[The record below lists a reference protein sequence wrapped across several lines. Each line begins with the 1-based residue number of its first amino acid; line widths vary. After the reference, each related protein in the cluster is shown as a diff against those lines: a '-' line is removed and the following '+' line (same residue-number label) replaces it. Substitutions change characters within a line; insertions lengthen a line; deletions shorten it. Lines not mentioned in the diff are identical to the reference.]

1 MASRIAKN
9 QKKKHSRTRQIFD
22 TLLFIIILGGIVL
35 SRLIFW
41 QAVRVEGHSMDPTL
55 AEGQHLI
62 VFNQN
67 QIDRFDIVVA
77 TENDENDKEKKIVK
91 RVIGMP
97 GDEIEFKQDTLYI
110 NGKEVDEAYLADYK
124 AAFKADKLQ
133 NTYSYS
139 KYFQNLAQASPAF
152 TVNREGQADFKV
164 TVPDNEY
171 YLLGDDR
178 IVSKDSR
185 DVGTFK
191 AEQITGEVVLRFW
204 PVNSFKLLHE

>member
-1 MASRIAKN
+1 MASRADRT
-9 QKKKHSRTRQIFD
+9 KKKTPSRFRQIFE
-22 TLLFIIILGGIVL
+22 TLLFLLLIGGIIV

-41 QAVRVEGHSMDPTL
+41 EAVRVEGHSMDPTL

-77 TENDENDKEKKIVK
+77 TETDDDGKEKKIVK

-97 GDEIEFKQDTLYI
+97 GDQIEFKQDTLLV
-110 NGKEVDEAYLADYK
+110 NGEEVEETYLADYK
-124 AAFKADKLQ
+124 AAFQADKLQ

-139 KYFQNLAQASPAF
+139 KYFQSLAQSSPAF
-152 TVNREGQADFKV
+152 TVNREGQTDFSV
-164 TVPDNEY
+164 TVPEGEY

-191 AEQITGEVVLRFW
+191 ADQITGEVVMRFW